1 MADETRL
8 RELIRKPEGYTDE
21 EIAELR
27 SVANLVGN
35 LGTDWRKRAQ
45 FRAAVETI
53 AAIKQ
58 FDNASA
64 ALINTTNRLT
74 KWVLGLTILGVLFAG
89 GSVWLSYLAV
99 QKCGH

>member
-8 RELIRKPEGYTDE
+8 RDLISQPTGYSE
-21 EIAELR
+21 EQITELR
-27 SVANLVGN
+27 SVANLIGH
-35 LGTDWRKRAQ
+35 LGTDWRDRAQ

-58 FDNASA
+58 FDKASA
-64 ALINTTNRLT
+64 DLINTTNTLA

-89 GSVWLSYLAV
+89 SSLWLSYLAL
-99 QKCGH
+99 QK